1 MKRQYIRQVKRELNW
16 SPSVRRKVARDLD
29 EAFASALEHG
39 ETERQVIERLGTP
52 QEFAESIAEQFGVD
66 RAARARRRGF
76 VASGSALAVAAAA
89 FALYAGARPGWAPEG
104 AIGQADAMTNLQVV
118 GTFGLDVPHIAL
130 AAGVLAACIA
140 VVLILGTI
148 RKKGGNI

>member
-1 MKRQYIRQVKRELNW
+1 MRRQYIKQVKREINW
-16 SPSVRRKVARDLD
+16 SRNVKQEVVRDLD

-39 ETERQVIERLGTP
+39 ETEQQVIERLGTP

-66 RAARARRRGF
+66 RAARARRRGL

-89 FALYAGARPGWAPEG
+89 FALHFSARPGRVPEG
-104 AIGQADAMTNLQVV
+104 VIGQADAMTNMQVV
-118 GTFGLDVPHIAL
+118 GTFGLDVSQIAL

-140 VVLILGTI
+140 VVLILRTI
-148 RKKGGNI
+148 RKKGGNV

>member
-66 RAARARRRGF
+66 RAARARRRALI
-76 VASGSALAVAAAA
+76 VASVPELTMRTISRLGMAATTSSARVTS
-89 FALYAGARPGWAPEG
+89 AGQGAP
-104 AIGQADAMTNLQVV
+104 
-118 GTFGLDVPHIAL
+118 
-130 AAGVLAACIA
+130 
-140 VVLILGTI
+140 
-148 RKKGGNI
+148 